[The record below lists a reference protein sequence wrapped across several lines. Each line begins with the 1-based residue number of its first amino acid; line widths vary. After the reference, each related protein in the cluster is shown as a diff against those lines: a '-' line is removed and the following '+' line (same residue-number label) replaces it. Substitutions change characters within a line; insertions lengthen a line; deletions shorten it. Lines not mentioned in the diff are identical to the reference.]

1 MQALDV
7 DKELSPMVRRSFA
20 LVPPAAEVPV
30 GRGEGSLR
38 GVDVEAS
45 HVELRTLYEAAT
57 NRLLRVA
64 VNGFMESMIVVL
76 GVILELDVDVMA
88 ELEE

>member
-1 MQALDV
+1 
-7 DKELSPMVRRSFA
+7 MVRRSFA
-20 LVPPAAEVPV
+20 LVSPAAEVPV
-30 GRGEGSLR
+30 AAGEASL
-38 GVDVEAS
+38 GDDVGAS

-76 GVILELDVDVMA
+76 GVILELDVDVMG
-88 ELEE
+88 ELDN